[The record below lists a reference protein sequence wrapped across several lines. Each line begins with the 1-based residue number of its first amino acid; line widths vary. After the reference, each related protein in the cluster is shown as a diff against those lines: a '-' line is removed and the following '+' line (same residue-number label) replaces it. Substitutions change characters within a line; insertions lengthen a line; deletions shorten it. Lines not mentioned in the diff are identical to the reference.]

1 MKSNARIA
9 SAVVIGLG
17 TWFLSC
23 YVKDAAQLRHKRTT
37 KKLTKQAVH
46 AWEGEGGNIID
57 PVPRSMPT

>member
-1 MKSNARIA
+1 MNSNARIA

-37 KKLTKQAVH
+37 KKMIKHAVH

-57 PVPRSMPT
+57 PAPRSTSN